1 MTRDRALKRAVR
13 ERAANTGEK
22 YTQARRALR
31 DAGGDAAPDAV
42 SAASVEFDRQ
52 MATLLDRGYP
62 RAAGMSD
69 AAFGAAIE
77 PLRGAAAVLDPVA
90 DPDAGRFGFVIV
102 VSSALVPASTSI
114 TLVQRR
120 GRAGFLSML
129 TPEELA
135 TFAPIEQVTLPAGEA
150 YLMTAAD
157 NGRDS
162 LNTTP
167 DDGLAAILAR
177 DRSPLTIE
185 EGIALVTHFP
195 EAVATNG
202 GLSLA
207 GSRCGDRR
215 VCALWIS
222 KGAPKLGW
230 CWAGNPHTW
239 LGIASCAGRAGVG
252 QG

>member
-1 MTRDRALKRAVR
+1 VTRDRAIKRAVR
-13 ERAANTGEK
+13 ERAASTGEK
-22 YTQARRALR
+22 YTQARRALFG
-31 DAGGDAAPDAV
+31 ATGDAAPDAV
-42 SAASVEFDRQ
+42 SAAFVEFDRQ
-52 MATLLDRGYP
+52 LATLLERGHP
-62 RAAGMSD
+62 RAAGMGD
-69 AAFGAAIE
+69 TAFGAAIE
-77 PLRGAAAVLDPVA
+77 PLRGVAAALDPAA

-102 VSSALVPASTSI
+102 VSGPLVPVSTSI
-114 TLVQRR
+114 TLVRRR
-120 GRAGFLSML
+120 GRAGVLSML

-135 TFAPIEQVTLPAGEA
+135 AFGPIKQVALPAGAA
-150 YLMTAAD
+150 YLMSGVD
-157 NGRDS
+157 DGRDS
-162 LNTTP
+162 RNHTP

-177 DRSPLTIE
+177 GRSPLTIE

-222 KGAPKLGW
+222 RGAPKLGW

-239 LGIASCAGRAGVG
+239 LGIASCAGRVGVG
-252 QG
+252 PA